1 MSERVP
7 GEEDILKLVVDEFC
21 RGVVITLDFIADNLN
36 LFLDLM
42 LGILTVED
50 NVGKHIDSL

>member
-21 RGVVITLDFIADNLN
+21 WGVVITLDFIADNLN